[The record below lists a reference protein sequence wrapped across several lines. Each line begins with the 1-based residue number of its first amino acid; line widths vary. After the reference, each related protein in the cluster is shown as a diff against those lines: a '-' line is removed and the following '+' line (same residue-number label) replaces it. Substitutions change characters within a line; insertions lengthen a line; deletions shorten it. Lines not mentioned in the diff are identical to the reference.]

1 MRPDPI
7 AVESK
12 NGLNKRNNEVRKIL
26 EELGFMESERE
37 MIFYHDDFPKTMFN
51 MRGADKKTIMLFI
64 RRNLIVDIKELI

>member
-26 EELGFMESERE
+26 EELGFMEMEVKCRK
-37 MIFYHDDFPKTMFN
+37 ILK
-51 MRGADKKTIMLFI
+51 
-64 RRNLIVDIKELI
+64 